1 MNSLDASPS
10 DTSVPKSPNLTDAVT
25 ARFHEAI
32 ASGVWPVGARIPV
45 EAELMAWVGA
55 GRNTV
60 REAIQSLVQAGLVRR
75 EQGRGTF
82 VIARS
87 ALVSSL
93 ARRAT
98 RADRRDGLELR
109 SAIDGAASA
118 IAARRRDDA
127 DVTALRDALR
137 ARSRAWQATDRG
149 VRIAADLALHRAV
162 VAATHN
168 ELFVELY
175 DGLVPLYEEVLADD
189 VAPDH
194 DPHAQEHEDLVR
206 AIVDQEPNDAAA
218 AIAAI
223 LEPLI
228 EDIDDSDA

>member
-1 MNSLDASPS
+1 MVEVSP
-10 DTSVPKSPNLTDAVT
+10 TGAPVPRAPNLTDAVT

-32 ASGVWPVGARIPV
+32 ASGAWPVGERIPV

-98 RADRRDGLELR
+98 RAERRDGLEVR
-109 SAIDGAASA
+109 AAIDGAASA

-127 DVTALRDALR
+127 DVAALREALDAR
-137 ARSRAWQATDRG
+137 ARAWRGDDRG
-149 VRIAADLALHRAV
+149 ARIAADLALHRAV
-162 VAATHN
+162 VVATHN

-175 DGLVPLYEEVLADD
+175 DGLAPLYEEVLVDD
-189 VAPDH
+189 VDQDH
-194 DPHAQEHEDLVR
+194 DPHAVEHEELVR
-206 AIVDQEPNDAAA
+206 AIVEREPSGAAA
-218 AIAAI
+218 AVQAI
-223 LEPLI
+223 VEPLI
-228 EDIDDSDA
+228 EEIP